1 MVYYYTVVLELRI
14 KERYQNIMENVV
26 KSVFTKNLFNSLGD
40 NFDSGINIR
49 IKELRKF
56 YGLTQTDIAKVL
68 NISQQQYA
76 RYEIVGYNIN
86 RTDSL
91 LLAIFYN
98 VSLDFLY
105 GFKDEP
111 IQLVENL
118 RRESHVNGYYLSKMR
133 KK

>member
-1 MVYYYTVVLELRI
+1 M
-14 KERYQNIMENVV
+14 KERCPKVMGNGI

-40 NFDSGINIR
+40 DFDSGINIR

-105 GFKDEP
+105 GFRDDPK
-111 IQLVENL
+111 QLVENL
-118 RRESHVNGYYLSKMR
+118 RRETHVNGYHLSEMR

>member
-1 MVYYYTVVLELRI
+1 
-14 KERYQNIMENVV
+14 MEKGI

-40 NFDSGINIR
+40 DFDSGINIR

-105 GFKDEP
+105 GFRDDPK
-111 IQLVENL
+111 QLVENL
-118 RRESHVNGYYLSKMR
+118 RRETHVNGYHLSEMR

>member
-1 MVYYYTVVLELRI
+1 
-14 KERYQNIMENVV
+14 MEKGI

-40 NFDSGINIR
+40 DFDSGINIR

-56 YGLTQTDIAKVL
+56 YGLTQTDIARVL

-105 GFKDEP
+105 GFRDDPK
-111 IQLVENL
+111 QLVENL
-118 RRESHVNGYYLSKMR
+118 RRETHVNGYHLSEMR

>member
-1 MVYYYTVVLELRI
+1 MGNGI
-14 KERYQNIMENVV
+14 

-40 NFDSGINIR
+40 DFDSGINIR

-105 GFKDEP
+105 GFRDDPK
-111 IQLVENL
+111 QLVENL
-118 RRESHVNGYYLSKMR
+118 RRETHVNGYHLSEMR

>member
-1 MVYYYTVVLELRI
+1 
-14 KERYQNIMENVV
+14 MEN
-26 KSVFTKNLFNSLGD
+26 KTAPAFTKNLFNSLGD

-49 IKELRKF
+49 IKEIRKF
-56 YGLTQTDIAKVL
+56 YGLTQTDVAKIL

-86 RTDSL
+86 RTDSI

-105 GFKDEP
+105 GFRDDPK
-111 IQLVENL
+111 QLVENL
-118 RRESHVNGYYLSKMR
+118 RGETHVNGYRLSEVR

>member
-1 MVYYYTVVLELRI
+1 
-14 KERYQNIMENVV
+14 MEKGI

-40 NFDSGINIR
+40 DFDSGINIR

-98 VSLDFLY
+98 VSLDFLS
-105 GFKDEP
+105 E
-111 IQLVENL
+111 
-118 RRESHVNGYYLSKMR
+118 MR